1 MAVVWL
7 WCLACT
13 LILVWLKQV
22 MIMKQLD
29 HPNIVKLIEVI
40 DDPESDNYY
49 MGKSPII
56 SNSKPFCKSRLL
68 HEYQI

>member
-1 MAVVWL
+1 
-7 WCLACT
+7 
-13 LILVWLKQV
+13 